1 MNISDWTDQRGS
13 AILSATDCRRL
24 LEQSS
29 GKVGRL
35 GLIIEGKPVVLP
47 FNYML
52 FDNDVLLCVGP
63 GSTLDALLSE
73 PPVAFEI
80 DHADPLGADH
90 PEGWSI
96 LVQGNAQVI
105 RDHVTLQHAA
115 ASGLTP
121 YVGQSGQVHV
131 RVRSD
136 FVSGRRFQVAALAR
150 FGWHGEES

>member
-1 MNISDWTDQRGS
+1 
-13 AILSATDCRRL
+13 LSATDCRRL
-24 LEQSS
+24 LEQGS

-35 GLIIEGKPVVLP
+35 GFLIEGNPVVLP

-52 FDNDVLLCVGP
+52 LDEDVLLCLGP

-73 PPVAFEI
+73 PMVAFEI
-80 DHADPLGADH
+80 DHTDHLDADD
-90 PEGWSI
+90 PEGWSV

-105 RDHVTLQHAA
+105 RDHVTMQRAA

-121 YVGQSGQVHV
+121 LVGQSGQVHV
-131 RVRSD
+131 LVRSE

-150 FGWHGEES
+150 FGWHAGTS